1 MIPVIPVIPDP
12 MKYELLGLGAVTQG
26 KPCRWELARREDPG
40 VGVELGAFQKARA
53 AGDHAPQ
60 HNPKDAFNCVSLIHP
75 SPTLP
80 GSLERTIIEWD
91 TYQEKPDQ
99 RPGLSSGKATGR
111 ASSIWGLLGSQYWE
125 ARSHDCVVCVGGG
138 ALLCLPEK
146 GGVPRGANCPAARTL
161 AEVRAESTLEML
173 QGTRQ
178 YVCTHTTTRQAF
190 STPPPPALS

>member
-80 GSLERTIIEWD
+80 GSLGRTIIEWD

-99 RPGLSSGKATGR
+99 RPGSEQAALGRPQEELLASGDYWAPSTGR
-111 ASSIWGLLGSQYWE
+111 HAVTIVS
-125 ARSHDCVVCVGGG
+125 CVCVCGGG
-138 ALLCLPEK
+138 FIVSPRK
-146 GGVPRGANCPAARTL
+146 GGCA
-161 AEVRAESTLEML
+161 
-173 QGTRQ
+173 
-178 YVCTHTTTRQAF
+178 
-190 STPPPPALS
+190 